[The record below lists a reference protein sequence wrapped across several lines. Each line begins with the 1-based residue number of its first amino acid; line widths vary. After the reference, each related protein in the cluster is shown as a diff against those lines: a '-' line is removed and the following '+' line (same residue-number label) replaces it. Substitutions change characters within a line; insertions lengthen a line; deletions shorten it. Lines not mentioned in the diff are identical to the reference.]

1 MRAMM
6 MQNALQNRMNFVSG
20 GSGTPTSNED
30 ILRQLNTFMGVQ
42 PAGSVQSNFVRQNRN
57 TPTVVTLNGQ
67 GDNSPNINGIVPSG
81 NTDNTNSANDPQ
93 VVVVNQNQGFS
104 NNINTGTLEE
114 TGSSADSG
122 TNAGNNVGVDST
134 GFQTDSNPGGLLLP
148 ESTGQINTTFSHLF
162 NTPFSFPS
170 SSVSFWTSGSSAG
183 SSSNSP
189 TQPSFTQSN
198 MPAAGGSTSFTTF
211 SGSPRTSFSSSF
223 NQPSSGSS
231 TWNRFMGGSGTFGPT
246 SPTSGNSESGSVF
259 AVESVNPSSASST
272 SFSGSFSGSQP
283 TSFTESVPT
292 ETSVSQGGTTFSGGN
307 NITPEPAV
315 NNLLYCY
322 RANK

>member
-67 GDNSPNINGIVPSG
+67 GDNPSNLNGIVPSG
-81 NTDNTNSANDPQ
+81 NTGNTNSANDPQ

-104 NNINTGTLEE
+104 NNINTGTFEE

-148 ESTGQINTTFSHLF
+148 ESTGQINTTFSQLF

-170 SSVSFWTSGSSAG
+170 SSASFWTSGSSSG

-231 TWNRFMGGSGTFGPT
+231 TWNRFMGGSGTIGPT

-283 TSFTESVPT
+283 TGFTESVPT

-322 RANK
+322 RTNK